1 MGPTDAT
8 IIGVYFLNYIKSIS
22 TCFGSGDKK
31 TRLVNTSCE
40 ATCNIGRENLGSI
53 VVHIVSCGIVNVMR
67 LCVRAMRGYCLY
79 CDTSISL
86 SHTSA

>member
-8 IIGVYFLNYIKSIS
+8 IIGAYFLNYIKSIS

-53 VVHIVSCGIVNVMR
+53 VVDIVSCGIVKVMR
-67 LCVRAMRGYCLY
+67 LCVRAIWKCHS
-79 CDTSISL
+79 TNNIHASL
-86 SHTSA
+86 SHTNA